1 MVEKSPEC
9 NSLFLLFHFQSISHI
24 VNILVSAIENLF
36 QSLVFYQLSLFSNCR
51 EVRLLWKS
59 PVTAFSILVFAI
71 CSCLVSSVRPSLKRL
86 MTRLNR
92 HRSEINS
99 FSSTA
104 SFSNLCGFIPYNLSS
119 LTKVIEYR
127 LIREIDDHKIRS
139 LFMLQTIRRYD
150 LPLGDRG
157 RFDLKTSVS

>member
-1 MVEKSPEC
+1 M
-9 NSLFLLFHFQSISHI
+9 
-24 VNILVSAIENLF
+24 
-36 QSLVFYQLSLFSNCR
+36 FYQLSLFSNCR

-59 PVTAFSILVFAI
+59 PVTAYSILVFAI

-127 LIREIDDHKIRS
+127 LIWELMIIKSDLYLCCRLSLATICRSEIAVDSTWKQAYHNRDTLHLNLWILAVGS
-139 LFMLQTIRRYD
+139 TVNIF
-150 LPLGDRG
+150 
-157 RFDLKTSVS
+157 LKVIICFFVC